1 MFNDTTRQAFPALPL
16 PELGPRASL
25 LPFLADQHLPYIVP
39 AVFFWVISLVFHY
52 IDHRGL
58 LGQYR
63 LHTSAEDLT
72 KNRASRKD
80 VIKFALIQQAAQC
93 LLGYL
98 MADDTEQLVS
108 PRYAIAVWAQRL
120 QSVELR
126 SLQWIRFLASYGS
139 KLSRVGIPV
148 TLSHDPLGVLFKD
161 TARTLRWPTDD
172 TMAFTSRH
180 LILATAIYW
189 VLFPL
194 FQYTSAMVLAD
205 TMQYFAH
212 RAFHAN
218 RWLYSKLAPLRP
230 LWSTNGLI
238 EHIHSMH
245 HDIYVPFAYGAFY
258 NHPLE
263 TIPIDAIGFPI
274 CLAIVGLDNRQAA
287 FFGAIW
293 TFKTVVDHCG
303 YDFPYNPCNIV
314 CPNSVLFHDL
324 HHQSWGMKH
333 NFSVYGAFWDWFM
346 GTRWSPHDSK
356 AQAKYRKGRAMA
368 EVVTAK
374 ARSQA
379 QVPEPVLGKSTA
391 VKL

>member
-1 MFNDTTRQAFPALPL
+1 MFNDTTPPVFPPYAP
-16 PELGPRASL
+16 PESGSRASL
-25 LPFLADQHLPYIVP
+25 LPFLADQHLPYLVP

-52 IDHRGL
+52 IDNRGL
-58 LGQYR
+58 LSQYK

-98 MADDTEQLVS
+98 MADGEQYVS
-108 PRYAIAVWAQRL
+108 PQYAIAMWAQRL

-126 SLQWIRFLASYGS
+126 SSQWIHFLASYGS
-139 KLSRVGIPV
+139 QMSEAVFPV
-148 TLSHDPLGVLFKD
+148 SLPQDPLNALSND
-161 TARTLRWPTDD
+161 TAHTLLWPTDG

-180 LILATAIYW
+180 LSLAKAIYW
-189 VLFPL
+189 VLYPF
-194 FQYTSAMVLAD
+194 FQYISAMVLAD

-218 RWLYSKLAPLRP
+218 RWLYK
-230 LWSTNGLI
+230 
-238 EHIHSMH
+238 HIHSMH

-263 TIPIDAIGFPI
+263 TIPIDAIGFPA

-303 YDFPYNPCNIV
+303 
-314 CPNSVLFHDL
+314 
-324 HHQSWGMKH
+324 HQTWGMKH

-356 AQAKYRKGRAMA
+356 AQAKYRKGKAVA
-368 EVVTAK
+368 EAVTAK
-374 ARSQA
+374 ARWQT
-379 QVPEPVLGKSTA
+379 QIPDPVIGESTA
-391 VKL
+391 VSF